1 MNDAYLIVG
10 GNQGNVLDTF
20 RKVKIELKQ
29 QIGEIISE
37 SYIYRTAAWG
47 DVKQPDYLNQVL
59 SISSKLFADE
69 VLNYCLAIEVLHG
82 RVRNPE
88 NQWAPRTIDIDILY
102 YGNEIINTAQ
112 LTLPHPRLHQ
122 RNFVLVPLVEIAAE
136 LIHPIFQKSNAQ
148 LLEECVDQLEVNEL

>member
-1 MNDAYLIVG
+1 MKEVYLIVG
-10 GNQGNVLDTF
+10 GNQGNILDTF

-37 SYIYRTAAWG
+37 SCIYRTAAWG
-47 DVKQPDYLNQVL
+47 DDKQSDYLNQVL
-59 SISSKLFADE
+59 SISSKLSANE
-69 VLNYCLAIEVLHG
+69 ILNYCLAIEVLHG

-88 NQWAPRTIDIDILY
+88 NQWASRTIDIDILY
-102 YGNEIINTAQ
+102 CGNEIINTIQ

-136 LIHPIFQKSNAQ
+136 WIHPIFQKSNAQ
-148 LLEECVDQLEVNEL
+148 LLAECVDQLEVNEL

>member
-47 DVKQPDYLNQVL
+47 HDKQPDYLNQVL
-59 SISSKLFADE
+59 SISSKLSADE

>member
-1 MNDAYLIVG
+1 MKEVYLIVG
-10 GNQGNVLDTF
+10 GNQGNILDTF

-37 SYIYRTAAWG
+37 SCIYRTAAWG
-47 DVKQPDYLNQVL
+47 DDKQSDYLNQVL
-59 SISSKLFADE
+59 SISSKLSADE
-69 VLNYCLAIEVLHG
+69 VLNYCMEIEVLNG

-102 YGNEIINTAQ
+102 YGNEIINTIQ

-136 LIHPIFQKSNAQ
+136 WIHPIFQKSNAQ
-148 LLEECVDQLEVNEL
+148 LLAECVDQLEVNEL

>member
-47 DVKQPDYLNQVL
+47 DDKQPDYLNQVL
-59 SISSKLFADE
+59 SISSKLSADE
-69 VLNYCLAIEVLHG
+69 VLNYCLDIEVLYG